1 MSINKL
7 AAGDRGG
14 PPADEID
21 YHAMVKMGFQ
31 QKLRKNL
38 EADKKQ
44 NWVVPDGTERVVQDL
59 CFPELLRLNYTKKV
73 LRAGL

>member
-7 AAGDRGG
+7 TAGDRWG

-31 QKLRKNL
+31 QKLRKNRHFCNC
-38 EADKKQ
+38 KIK
-44 NWVVPDGTERVVQDL
+44 VIKT
-59 CFPELLRLNYTKKV
+59 RL
-73 LRAGL
+73 